1 MNNNT
6 LGIEI
11 TNAAV
16 LYFEKLL
23 VMEPENTNI
32 RLTVTNPGTI
42 YADLKIFFCSPAPEE
57 LSDVAIKF
65 KTFTLFIEK
74 KSLQFLKDAKIDFLP
89 EEFSEELSVKAPNL
103 KNNSNDKRSLTEKVR
118 DVIDNEIN
126 PLLASHGGMIEL
138 ENIIADSIALVRFA
152 GGCRGCSMAD
162 VTFQQTVET
171 ILKQYFPE
179 LKEIRNVTDEE

>member
-1 MNNNT
+1 MNNT

-11 TNAAV
+11 TEAAV

-23 VMEPENTNI
+23 VTEPERTNI
-32 RLTVTNPGTI
+32 RITVTSPGTI
-42 YADLKIFFCSPAPEE
+42 YADLKVAFCLPDLEE
-57 LSDVAIKF
+57 LSDIAIKF
-65 KTFTLFIEK
+65 KTFTIFIEK
-74 KSLQFLKDAKIDFLP
+74 KALSFLKDAKIDFLP
-89 EEFSEELSVKAPNL
+89 EGCGDELSVKAPNL
-103 KNNSNDKRSLTEKVR
+103 KNDSNDQRTLAEKIQ

-138 ENIIADSIALVRFA
+138 DSIIEDSIALIRFG

-171 ILKQYFPE
+171 ILQQYFPE
-179 LKEIRNVTDEE
+179 LKAIRNVTDEE